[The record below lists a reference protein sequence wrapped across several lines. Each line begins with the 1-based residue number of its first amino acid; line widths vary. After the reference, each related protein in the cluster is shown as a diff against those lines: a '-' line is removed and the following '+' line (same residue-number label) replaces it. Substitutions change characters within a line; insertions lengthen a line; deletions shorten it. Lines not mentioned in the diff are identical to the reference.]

1 QSTVEYAR
9 ISLFSFVCL
18 EIERDM
24 RCRPRLFT
32 AVGVLLVAAL
42 LHQLPLT
49 EQHSLQS
56 STAEHGNG
64 SHSHRLNP
72 LISEATEGSLPSEFM
87 HRLFSRYGTR
97 HYLPFVE
104 LKHLLTHIGIEETGR
119 DSEIDA
125 RLRHSD
131 GHEDHKNVGIGVDGV
146 KTVQKRHAETEGL
159 PSVNECITPLEYFYL
174 VGREPDQALSVEEF
188 IGICPALIQQLD
200 SHLCDSQ
207 LRSIHESLQHAT
219 ALSHASTAVDSI
231 GANPAGGAD
240 SANSSGNGTDLHDDE
255 AGFAKPKVW
264 LVSFVSIL
272 IISLVGL
279 AGVAVVP
286 LVRSTY
292 YNHFIQYLVALAV
305 GSLTGDA
312 MLHLL
317 PHAIVK
323 SAMEDAHAER
333 CHDEKQTV
341 FKGLVALGG
350 VYFFFMAE
358 KIVALVGEYRSEQH
372 AAEEAASAK
381 REAEFA
387 AGGGHNSGSAG
398 SAALGPDGSE
408 QQERHHAQHSAA
420 EAKRMAQIRRGVG
433 KSCDEILAVG
443 LSSKALRNIDA
454 YKTTADNNCHSDT
467 EDNSEEQCH
476 PLTCPD
482 NQDTTVESVP
492 MSNLLQVPGSFSM
505 PATTEGIQD
514 DAGVTASDLVEEAN
528 PDATLVVPQS
538 APGSSVPSLSR
549 KRRSHGHS
557 HGHGHG
563 HAHGH
568 GQMPQSLVSVAW
580 MVIFGDGLHNFTDGL
595 AIGAAFA
602 QSITGGIS
610 TSIAVFCHELPHEL
624 GDFAV
629 LLKTGMRVKQALF
642 YNVLSSILAAV
653 GMVIGIFLGNV
664 TSASYWIFAITG
676 GIFIY
681 ISLVDMLPELN
692 LVNVKHGE
700 SRIAHFVLQNAGI
713 LTGVGIMFVIAMF
726 EDNIKNM
733 LGDSGHAK
741 IEFVGPC

>member
-1 QSTVEYAR
+1 DRLDNFCFQQSTVEYAR

-398 SAALGPDGSE
+398 SAALGRTAVSSRSGTTP
-408 QQERHHAQHSAA
+408 
-420 EAKRMAQIRRGVG
+420 KRNGWL
-433 KSCDEILAVG
+433 KLDEVLE
-443 LSSKALRNIDA
+443 N
-454 YKTTADNNCHSDT
+454 
-467 EDNSEEQCH
+467 
-476 PLTCPD
+476 
-482 NQDTTVESVP
+482 
-492 MSNLLQVPGSFSM
+492 
-505 PATTEGIQD
+505 PATKFWPLD
-514 DAGVTASDLVEEAN
+514 
-528 PDATLVVPQS
+528 
-538 APGSSVPSLSR
+538 
-549 KRRSHGHS
+549 
-557 HGHGHG
+557 
-563 HAHGH
+563 
-568 GQMPQSLVSVAW
+568 
-580 MVIFGDGLHNFTDGL
+580 
-595 AIGAAFA
+595 
-602 QSITGGIS
+602 
-610 TSIAVFCHELPHEL
+610 
-624 GDFAV
+624 
-629 LLKTGMRVKQALF
+629 
-642 YNVLSSILAAV
+642 
-653 GMVIGIFLGNV
+653 
-664 TSASYWIFAITG
+664 
-676 GIFIY
+676 
-681 ISLVDMLPELN
+681 
-692 LVNVKHGE
+692 
-700 SRIAHFVLQNAGI
+700 
-713 LTGVGIMFVIAMF
+713 
-726 EDNIKNM
+726 
-733 LGDSGHAK
+733 
-741 IEFVGPC
+741 